1 MEPTDML
8 HTSDLLYL
16 YPPNDMTVLM
26 LGFYGTPVF
35 FFASMPFFVYHSCV
49 DNMLY
54 DLKLVIT
61 IEDSSQK
68 KKRRKIGGVP
78 LQVGV

>member
-26 LGFYGTPVF
+26 LGFYVTPVF
-35 FFASMPFFVYHSCV
+35 FA
-49 DNMLY
+49 
-54 DLKLVIT
+54 
-61 IEDSSQK
+61 
-68 KKRRKIGGVP
+68 
-78 LQVGV
+78 